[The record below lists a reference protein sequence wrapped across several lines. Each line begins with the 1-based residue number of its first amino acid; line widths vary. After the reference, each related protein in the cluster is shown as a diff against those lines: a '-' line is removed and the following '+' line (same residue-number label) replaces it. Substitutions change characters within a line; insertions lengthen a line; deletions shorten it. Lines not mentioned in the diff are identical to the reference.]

1 MKNKTCL
8 AVLVRWDSS
17 DIFHS
22 LSLFSLHFSLLFLRA
37 YFPFFLS
44 LSPLCLFQKET
55 IHACDTYAGTEEPIK
70 PNYSCIRHC
79 SSSFFYT
86 IPVQCVYMYI
96 YFYLS
101 FEGDSLWTKLWTLI
115 REIKWSTSLSLFF
128 LHLNK
133 DRRRI
138 KWI

>member
-44 LSPLCLFQKET
+44 LSPLWLFQKET

-86 IPVQCVYMYI
+86 IPVQCVYIYI
-96 YFYLS
+96 YIFLFIVRGRQFVNETVNIDTRDKMINFTFS
-101 FEGDSLWTKLWTLI
+101 FLPSFK
-115 REIKWSTSLSLFF
+115 
-128 LHLNK
+128 
-133 DRRRI
+133 
-138 KWI
+138 